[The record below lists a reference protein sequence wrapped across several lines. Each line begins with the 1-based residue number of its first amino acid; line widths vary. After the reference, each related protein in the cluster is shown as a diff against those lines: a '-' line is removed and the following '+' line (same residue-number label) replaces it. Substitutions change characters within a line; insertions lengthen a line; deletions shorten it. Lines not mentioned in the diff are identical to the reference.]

1 MLLAFLVEFATK
13 RYVPVRRHFSVLHPQ
28 HYIGL
33 LGDGQVMGDDDDAAV
48 LFMGQTFQDVD
59 DIRPVFSIQ
68 VAGGLIGKDD
78 LGLGRQGLLFN

>member
-1 MLLAFLVEFATK
+1 
-13 RYVPVRRHFSVLHPQ
+13 
-28 HYIGL
+28 
-33 LGDGQVMGDDDDAAV
+33 
-48 LFMGQTFQDVD
+48 MGQTFQDVD